1 MSTKDIT
8 SLHGIPVPVEI
19 MGIERR
25 AIVDNEV
32 DNPGLGYTI
41 AYQSGRITVTLY
53 IYDFGVTD
61 LPDGVKS
68 PELNDHFSQCVDDAE
83 KGSANRNEPYELLG
97 TYAVGSNEF
106 VDFYCAKFSGSTQ
119 QGPTLSS
126 IYLSAKNGY
135 FVKLRISCPNLSE
148 DAGGLMD
155 DIGSAYAHLLWPR

>member
-68 PELNDHFSQCVDDAE
+68 PELNDHFSHR
-83 KGSANRNEPYELLG
+83 SSTPLLR
-97 TYAVGSNEF
+97 F
-106 VDFYCAKFSGSTQ
+106 FDFSRPARQ
-119 QGPTLSS
+119 
-126 IYLSAKNGY
+126 
-135 FVKLRISCPNLSE
+135 
-148 DAGGLMD
+148 
-155 DIGSAYAHLLWPR
+155 